1 MGLRPLRTSPLA
13 GLFCLDPRQR
23 DVARAGIPM
32 IPSRAGRRVLPPFWL
47 PVLAGLPLGA
57 CLLVMAIPILGHGD
71 ATLARTLYLSAFV
84 LWVLPLTLLQRRLW
98 RRGVP
103 VWKIALVLLA
113 ATYMMA
119 LATRL
124 LSIVLQTFPSGN
136 LARLAA
142 PGVLDASLLFRGL
155 EGPWLVLVAY
165 CAVHAVV
172 TYYAEL
178 RREQAEHLEA
188 RASASD
194 AELRALRYQLQP
206 HFLFNTLNAISTL
219 VAEERGAQAR
229 QMLARLGDFLRCV
242 LEARQGH
249 EIALAEEIAMTD
261 TYLEIEKAKLGKRL
275 TVSWQLGDGVLA
287 AQVPCLLLQPL
298 VENAIRHGIA
308 PRSAPGRVD
317 IRIARDAEWLD
328 ILIGNDL
335 PAPGESAPREDGR
348 SEAVGLDN
356 VRARIAR
363 LYPDRA
369 TLHAGIGD
377 DGRYQVRLK
386 LPFNTE
392 PAHIGPAH
400 AGSGPE
406 AVA

>member
-1 MGLRPLRTSPLA
+1 ML
-13 GLFCLDPRQR
+13 
-23 DVARAGIPM
+23 ARAGSPM
-32 IPSRAGRRVLPPFWL
+32 TPSRPGRRMLPPFWL

-57 CLLVMAIPILGHGD
+57 CLLVMAIPILGHGN

-98 RRGVP
+98 RRGLP
-103 VWKIALVLLA
+103 VWRIALILLA
-113 ATYMMA
+113 ATYLMA

-124 LSIVLQTFPSGN
+124 LSIALQTFPSGQ
-136 LARLAA
+136 LARLTTA
-142 PGVLDASLLFRGL
+142 GMLDASLLLRGL
-155 EGPWLVLVAY
+155 EGAWLVLVAY

-188 RASASD
+188 RALASD

-242 LEARQGH
+242 LQARQGH

-261 TYLEIEKAKLGKRL
+261 TYLEIEKARLGQRL
-275 TVSWQLGDGVLA
+275 VVSWHLGDGVLA

-308 PRSAPGRVD
+308 PRSAPGRID
-317 IRIARDAEWLD
+317 IRIARDAACLD
-328 ILIGNDL
+328 IRIGNDL
-335 PAPGESAPREDGR
+335 PAPGESAPRDDGCG
-348 SEAVGLDN
+348 ETVGLDN

-369 TLHAGIGD
+369 TLHAGIDD
-377 DGRYQVRLK
+377 DGRYQVRMM
-386 LPFNTE
+386 LPFSTE
-392 PAHIGPAH
+392 PVHTGPDRIA
-400 AGSGPE
+400 PE
-406 AVA
+406 PGA